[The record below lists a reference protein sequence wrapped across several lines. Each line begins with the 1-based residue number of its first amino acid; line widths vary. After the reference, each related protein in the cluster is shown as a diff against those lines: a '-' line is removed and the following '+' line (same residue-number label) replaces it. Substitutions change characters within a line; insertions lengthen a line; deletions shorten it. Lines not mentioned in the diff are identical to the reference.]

1 MVKEESMS
9 TMGKCP
15 LFTDRVDCVIEIY
28 KEKIPDEGEDSY
40 CYSINEAGGMIG
52 VFDGCGGSGARHY
65 VGFQNRTGAYIASRA
80 VCGAVMNWYE
90 ENNGIIPM
98 ANQSDAIKNE
108 IMDSIRL
115 CKDHCGA
122 ASKNRIKGSIS
133 REFPTT
139 AAIVVCGLEESIL
152 SVRCYWAGDSRCY
165 LLHESGLAQLTED
178 DIDKI
183 DALENI
189 SEDGT
194 LQNVISATKDF
205 ELHAAEY
212 RFELPCIIIAAT
224 DGCFGYLRSPMHF
237 EHLLLSKL
245 QSANSIK
252 DFEDKLLYDLD
263 GISGDDYTL
272 VAIPIGFGSYEEL
285 QKTFKSRLQFIEKY
299 MMPGFKTEEGIAEIW
314 AEYQKHYYQ
323 FRIAGE
329 SNVDVPQL

>member
-1 MVKEESMS
+1 MVEEGSMS
-9 TMGKCP
+9 AMGKCS
-15 LFTDRVDCVIEIY
+15 LFTDKADCIIRIC

-80 VCGAVMNWYE
+80 VCGAVKNWYE
-90 ENNGIIPM
+90 ESDGIIS
-98 ANQSDAIKNE
+98 AENQSDAIKNE
-108 IMDSIRL
+108 IMDSIQL

-122 ASKNRIKGSIS
+122 ASRGRIKGSIS

-139 AAIVVCGLEESIL
+139 AAIAICGIEESIL
-152 SVRCYWAGDSRCY
+152 SVHCYWAGDSRCY
-165 LLHESGLAQLTED
+165 LLHKSGLAQLTED
-178 DIDKI
+178 DVDRI

-194 LQNVISATKDF
+194 LQNVISASEDF

-212 RFELPCIIIAAT
+212 RFEMPCIIIAAT

-252 DFEDKLLYDLD
+252 EFEDELLFELD

-285 QKTFKSRLQFIEKY
+285 QKTFKNRLLFIKEHMIPY
-299 MMPGFKTEEGIAEIW
+299 LETESGIAEIW
-314 AEYQKHYYQ
+314 TEYQKHYYQ

-329 SNVDVPQL
+329 TNVDVS